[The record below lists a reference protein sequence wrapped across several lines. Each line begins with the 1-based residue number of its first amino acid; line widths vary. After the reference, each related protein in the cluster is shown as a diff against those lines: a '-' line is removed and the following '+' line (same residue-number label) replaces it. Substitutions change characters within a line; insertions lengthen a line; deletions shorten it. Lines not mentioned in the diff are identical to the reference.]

1 MQIIN
6 STTLF
11 ALLSALSLSH
21 AAANTPTVTPS
32 PSTATDLTNRI
43 GVMPVTSQTNTW
55 LPQKKHS
62 ASTAV
67 SSVNATLEQK
77 KGGAGGG
84 HGGGGHAR
92 PGGGGHGS
100 HSGASNLAGAVS
112 STVGMAAVVVM
123 AHAWL

>member
-1 MQIIN
+1 
-6 STTLF
+6 
-11 ALLSALSLSH
+11 
-21 AAANTPTVTPS
+21 
-32 PSTATDLTNRI
+32 
-43 GVMPVTSQTNTW
+43 MPVTSQTNTW

-92 PGGGGHGS
+92 PGGGGHSG
-100 HSGASNLAGAVS
+100 HSGASNLVGALS
-112 STVGMAAVVVM
+112 GTVGMAAVVVM